1 LGPEPSSEKTPT
13 PPLDA
18 LAERIEGILRR
29 KGQVVL
35 YGPPGTGKT
44 YRALAVAKDLAARRS
59 FGRISPLLQK
69 RSARGSRAPTVWFV
83 SAPFIQAMV
92 TRTISRGCGL
102 ASFCRKTIESKM
114 SYIDF
119 QDTLPLL
126 CVSFR
131 KVNLYGGWVKP
142 WRSIL
147 GGFLRPDRAGFAE
160 NAWEL
165 A

>member
-1 LGPEPSSEKTPT
+1 
-13 PPLDA
+13 
-18 LAERIEGILRR
+18 
-29 KGQVVL
+29 
-35 YGPPGTGKT
+35 
-44 YRALAVAKDLAARRS
+44 
-59 FGRISPLLQK
+59 
-69 RSARGSRAPTVWFV
+69 
-83 SAPFIQAMV
+83 
-92 TRTISRGCGL
+92 
-102 ASFCRKTIESKM
+102 M

-126 CVSFR
+126 FVSFR

>member
-1 LGPEPSSEKTPT
+1 MLSDYARLDRRVLKGSQTARSTLYPVILFLGRPLVSRK
-13 PPLDA
+13 PPK
-18 LAERIEGILRR
+18 R
-29 KGQVVL
+29 
-35 YGPPGTGKT
+35 
-44 YRALAVAKDLAARRS
+44 VAK
-59 FGRISPLLQK
+59 
-69 RSARGSRAPTVWFV
+69 
-83 SAPFIQAMV
+83 
-92 TRTISRGCGL
+92 CNL

-126 CVSFR
+126 CVSLR
-131 KVNLYGGWVKP
+131 KMNLYGGWVKP
-142 WRSIL
+142 LRTIL

>member
-1 LGPEPSSEKTPT
+1 V
-13 PPLDA
+13 
-18 LAERIEGILRR
+18 
-29 KGQVVL
+29 QC
-35 YGPPGTGKT
+35 GTFSITNFG
-44 YRALAVAKDLAARRS
+44 S
-59 FGRISPLLQK
+59 FGSVI
-69 RSARGSRAPTVWFV
+69 APPIVNQPQV
-83 SAPFIQAMV
+83 AI
-92 TRTISRGCGL
+92 L

-131 KVNLYGGWVKP
+131 KMNLYGGWVKP